1 MPVSHHVTKRLLL
14 ASIIGFIV
22 FVLLQVVIPSLQE
35 ASRTGPEQER
45 ALLTKRQAAER
56 ALEYVKGEPWRSRIV
71 LSEQEPTVVYKTDR
85 LASGYINRERLA
97 DSYAPW
103 DSQAPID
110 IYQVLMEVATPD
122 GNDILKVDVHMT
134 SGSVVGY
141 ELAAVPGSLQPE
153 APALDEKTARPLAV
167 RELNALG
174 WDASKL
180 VPQSVD
186 PSRPDELRYTVKE
199 GEIGA
204 ARLEL
209 AVRMLGDRV
218 VALHP
223 VWIVPADYEALDQ
236 AQTETAGSVYRFG
249 YRWISFLF
257 SILALWAC
265 IYYRRRIRFRSGTL
279 IALSLLSCAI
289 SVLHLW
295 NMMPG
300 LAVLQFGV
308 PRTELNLTAAL
319 VVQGAIMVIQG
330 LFLYFSLVSG
340 SYMWRQER
348 RDELLPTWRD
358 RSFGAALTGSF
369 RLGTLY
375 AGVLLGVQSVIF
387 LTLET
392 GFGAWAAT
400 DASLSPLNLTVPALY
415 PLLAWMAAIS
425 EEGVFRWFGTS
436 LLNRWL
442 RNPWA
447 AGVIPT
453 LVWAFGHVTYP
464 IYPYYSRPVELLIIG
479 FLFLAIMLRHGFWT
493 SMFAHLMLDD
503 VLMSISYLLEGT
515 AAGLGLGVFYLA
527 LPALIVYGVRHLHR
541 YSARLQ

>member
-1 MPVSHHVTKRLLL
+1 MSVSHHPTKRLLL

-22 FVLLQVVIPSLQE
+22 FVLLQIVIPSLQE

-45 ALLTKRQAAER
+45 TLLTKRQAAER
-56 ALEYVKGEPWRSRIV
+56 ALEFVNRQPWKSRIM
-71 LSEQEPTVVYKTDR
+71 LSGQEPTVVYQTDR

-97 DSYAPW
+97 ESYAPW

-110 IYQVLMEVATPD
+110 IYQVLFGVSTPD

-134 SGSVVGY
+134 SGKVVGY
-141 ELAAVPGSLQPE
+141 ELAAIPGRTQSEVLTLAE
-153 APALDEKTARPLAV
+153 EKARPIAD
-167 RELNALG
+167 RELSALG

-180 VPQSVD
+180 ELQSVQ
-186 PSRPDELRYTVKE
+186 PSRPDELRYTVKQ

-209 AVRMLGDRV
+209 IVRMREDRI

-223 VWIVPADYEALDQ
+223 VWSIPSDYKAVDQ
-236 AQTETAGSVYRFG
+236 NQTETAGSVYRIG
-249 YRWISFLF
+249 YRWM
-257 SILALWAC
+257 SIVLSMLALWAC
-265 IYYRRRIRFRSGTL
+265 IYYRRRIRFGSGTL

-289 SVLHLW
+289 SLLHVW

-300 LAVLQFGV
+300 LVVLQFGV
-308 PRTELNLTAAL
+308 PRTELNLNVAL
-319 VVQGAIMVIQG
+319 ILQGAITVTQG

-340 SYMWRQER
+340 SYFWRQEGR
-348 RDELLPTWRD
+348 NDLLPTWRD
-358 RSFGAALTGSF
+358 PSFGTVLTGSF

-375 AGVLLGVQSVIF
+375 AGVLLGLQSVIF

-392 GFGAWAAT
+392 GFGAWSAT
-400 DASLSPLNLTVPALY
+400 DAAVSPLNLTVPAVY

-425 EEGVFRWFGTS
+425 EEGVFRWFGTG
-436 LLNRWL
+436 LLNRWI

-453 LVWAFGHVTYP
+453 LIWAFGHVTYP

-479 FLFLAIMLRHGFWT
+479 LLFLAIMLRHGFWT
-493 SMFAHLMLDD
+493 AMFAHLMLDN
-503 VLMSISYLLEGT
+503 VLMSMSYLLEGT
-515 AAGLGLGVFYLA
+515 ISGLALGALYLA
-527 LPALIVYGVRHLHR
+527 LPLLIVYSVRHLHR
-541 YSARLQ
+541 YSIRMQ

>member
-1 MPVSHHVTKRLLL
+1 MPVSHHSTKRLLL

-22 FVLLQVVIPSLQE
+22 FVLLQIVIPSLQE
-35 ASRTGPEQER
+35 ANRTGPEQER
-45 ALLTKRQAAER
+45 TLLTKRQAAER
-56 ALEYVKGEPWRSRIV
+56 ALEFVSREPWRSLMMV
-71 LSEQEPTVVYKTDR
+71 SEQEPTVVYKTDR
-85 LASGYINRERLA
+85 LAAGYMNRERLA
-97 DSYAPW
+97 ASYADW

-110 IYQVLMEVATPD
+110 IYQVLLGVTTPD
-122 GNDILKVDVHMT
+122 GKDILKIDVHMT

-141 ELAAVPGSLQPE
+141 ELAAMPGRPQSEL
-153 APALDEKTARPLAV
+153 PALAEEKARPIAA
-167 RELNALG
+167 RELSALG
-174 WDASKL
+174 WDPSKL
-180 VPQSVD
+180 VLQNVH
-186 PSRPDELRYTVKE
+186 PSRPDELRYTVKQ

-209 AVRMLGDRV
+209 VVRMRSDRV

-223 VWIVPADYEALDQ
+223 VWSVPPDYQALDQ
-236 AQTETAGSVYRFG
+236 TQIETAGSVYRFG
-249 YRWISFLF
+249 YRWM
-257 SILALWAC
+257 SIMLSMLALWAC
-265 IYYRRRIRFRSGTL
+265 IYYRRRIRFGSGTL
-279 IALSLLSCAI
+279 IALSILSCAI
-289 SVLHLW
+289 SVLHMW

-300 LAVLQFGV
+300 LVVLQFGV

-319 VVQGAIMVIQG
+319 VLQGAIMVTQG

-340 SYMWRQER
+340 SYLWREEGR
-348 RDELLPTWRD
+348 TDLLPTWRD
-358 RSFGAALTGSF
+358 PSFGTVLTGSF

-375 AGVLLGVQSVIF
+375 AGVLLGIQSVIF
-387 LTLET
+387 LTLEA
-392 GFGAWAAT
+392 GFGAWSAT
-400 DASLSPLNLTVPALY
+400 DASMSPLNLIVPALY

-425 EEGVFRWFGTS
+425 EEGVFRWFGTG
-436 LLNRWL
+436 LLNRWI

-447 AGVIPT
+447 AGIIPT

-493 SMFAHLMLDD
+493 AMFAHLMLDN

-527 LPALIVYGVRHLHR
+527 LPVLIVYGVRRFHR
-541 YSARLQ
+541 YRTRLL

>member
-22 FVLLQVVIPSLQE
+22 FVLLQIVIPSLQE
-35 ASRTGPEQER
+35 ANRTGPEQER

-56 ALEYVKGEPWRSRIV
+56 ALEFARGEPWRSRIM
-71 LSEQEPTVVYKTDR
+71 LPEQEPTVVYKNDR

-97 DSYAPW
+97 YSYAPW
-103 DSQAPID
+103 DGQAPID
-110 IYQVLMEVATPD
+110 VYQVLLEATTPN
-122 GNDILKVDVHMT
+122 GNDILKVDIHMT

-141 ELAAVPGSLQPE
+141 ELAAIPGSPQSE
-153 APALDEKTARPLAV
+153 APALAAEKARPIAA

-180 VPQSVD
+180 VLQSMD
-186 PSRPDELRYTVKE
+186 PSRPDELRYTVKQ

-209 AVRMLGDRV
+209 VVRMRADRV

-223 VWIVPADYEALDQ
+223 VWIVPSGYQALDQ

-249 YRWISFLF
+249 YRWM
-257 SILALWAC
+257 SIALSMLALWAC
-265 IYYRRRIRFRSGTL
+265 IYYRRRIRFGSGTL
-279 IALSLLSCAI
+279 IVLSILSCAI
-289 SVLHLW
+289 SLLHMW

-300 LAVLQFGV
+300 VIVLQFGV
-308 PRTELNLTAAL
+308 PRMQLNLTAAL
-319 VVQGAIMVIQG
+319 VLQGAIMVTQG

-340 SYMWRQER
+340 SYLWRQEGR
-348 RDELLPTWRD
+348 ADLLPTWRD
-358 RSFGAALTGSF
+358 RSFGAVLSGSF

-375 AGVLLGVQSVIF
+375 AGLLLGVQSVIF

-392 GFGAWAAT
+392 GFGAWSAT

-425 EEGVFRWFGTS
+425 EEGVFRWFGTG

-493 SMFAHLMLDD
+493 AMFAHLMLDN

-515 AAGLGLGVFYLA
+515 AAGLGLGLFYLA

>member
-1 MPVSHHVTKRLLL
+1 MPVFHHVTKRLWL

-22 FVLLQVVIPSLQE
+22 FVLLQIVIPSLQE
-35 ASRTGPEQER
+35 ANRTGPELER
-45 ALLTKRQAAER
+45 TLLTKRQAAER
-56 ALEYVKGEPWRSRIV
+56 AVEFAKREPGRSRIM
-71 LSEQEPTVVYKTDR
+71 LSEQEPTVVYQTDR
-85 LASGYINRERLA
+85 LMSGYMNRERLTA
-97 DSYAPW
+97 SYAPW

-110 IYQVLMEVATPD
+110 IYQVLLGVTTPD

-141 ELAAVPGSLQPE
+141 ELAAIPGSPQSE
-153 APALDEKTARPLAV
+153 APALAVEKARAIAD

-174 WDASKL
+174 WDVSKL
-180 VPQSVD
+180 ELQSVD
-186 PSRPDELRYTVKE
+186 PSRPDELRYTVKQ

-204 ARLEL
+204 AGLEL
-209 AVRMLGDRV
+209 VVRMRSDRV

-223 VWIVPADYEALDQ
+223 VWSIPSDYKDIDVK
-236 AQTETAGSVYRFG
+236 QTETAGSLYRIG
-249 YRWISFLF
+249 YRWMSMGL
-257 SILALWAC
+257 SMLALWAC
-265 IYYRRRIRFRSGTL
+265 IYYRRRIRFGSGTL

-289 SVLHLW
+289 SMLHMW

-300 LAVLQFGV
+300 LVVLQFGV
-308 PRTELNLTAAL
+308 PRTELNLNAAL
-319 VVQGAIMVIQG
+319 VLQGAITVTQG

-340 SYMWRQER
+340 SYFWRQSGR
-348 RDELLPTWRD
+348 SELLPTWRD
-358 RSFGAALTGSF
+358 RSFGTVLTGSF

-392 GFGAWAAT
+392 GFGAWSAT
-400 DASLSPLNLTVPALY
+400 DASMSPLNLTAPALY

-425 EEGVFRWFGTS
+425 EEGVFRWFGTG
-436 LLNRWL
+436 LLNRWI

-453 LVWAFGHVTYP
+453 LIWAFGHVTYP

-479 FLFLAIMLRHGFWT
+479 LLFLAIMLRHGFWT
-493 SMFAHLMLDD
+493 AMFAHLMLDN

-515 AAGLGLGVFYLA
+515 ASGLGLGVFYLA
-527 LPALIVYGVRHLHR
+527 LPMLIVYSVRYLHR
-541 YSARLQ
+541 YSARLP